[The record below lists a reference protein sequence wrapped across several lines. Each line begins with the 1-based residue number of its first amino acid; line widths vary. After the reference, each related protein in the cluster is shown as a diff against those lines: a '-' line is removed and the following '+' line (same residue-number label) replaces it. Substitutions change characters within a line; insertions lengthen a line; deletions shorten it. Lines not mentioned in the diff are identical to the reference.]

1 MKEGKIGKKILY
13 PGRKLS
19 DNSNL
24 SINITKLIKK
34 KEKNEGGWANTS
46 IVRFSCSMQVSEV

>member
-1 MKEGKIGKKILY
+1 VKEGKIGKKILY

-34 KEKNEGGWANTS
+34 KKRMKEAGL
-46 IVRFSCSMQVSEV
+46 IPPL